1 MVERLRR
8 KGWNITSELTRMLC
22 PLVVVWDLSPLSF
35 LWSCN
40 PSYLPPDD
48 PGSNSNNQLPECG
61 EYDLPILLSAPELF
75 INCADIEIE
84 GFGVTANGGSIT
96 PSTANGNSTSSSTE
110 NGNSNRSSTSLPLLV
125 LDSKRSVPTFLLMMM
140 LVGLPLVFGAS
151 W

>member
-1 MVERLRR
+1 
-8 KGWNITSELTRMLC
+8 
-22 PLVVVWDLSPLSF
+22 
-35 LWSCN
+35 
-40 PSYLPPDD
+40 
-48 PGSNSNNQLPECG
+48 LPECG

-84 GFGVTANGGSIT
+84 GFSVTANGGSIT

-125 LDSKRSVPTFLLMMM
+125 LDSKKSVVTFLMMMM